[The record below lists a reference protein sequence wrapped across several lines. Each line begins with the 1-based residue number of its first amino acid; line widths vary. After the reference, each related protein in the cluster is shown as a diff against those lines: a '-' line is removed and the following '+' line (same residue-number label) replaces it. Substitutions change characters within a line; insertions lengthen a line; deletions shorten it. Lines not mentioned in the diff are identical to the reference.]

1 MTLSTEVALSGKY
14 RKTQLNNGLRIV
26 TESVSHVRSISLGVW
41 ISIGSR
47 DEKRENRGITHFL
60 EHMLFKGTENRNTF
74 EIAHSLESLGGGLDA
89 FTSRDMTCY
98 YARCLDEHADV
109 ALDVLFDML
118 MHSVLDPDEIEKEK
132 RVVLEE
138 IQSVEDT
145 PDDLIHDLFAQTVWG
160 QHPVGE
166 PILGYPETVLGF
178 SQQLL
183 QSYLQQYYRPEHI
196 VIAAAGHLDH
206 NHIVDIIERGGVF
219 SPFEPTPFKRLIP
232 EPVAKTC
239 RHYRRDIGQTHICL
253 GTSACAYTHPRRFD
267 QLVAN
272 TALGE
277 GMSSRL
283 FQEIRERRGLAYSVY
298 SYLDLLEDTG
308 LFGTYMACDSTRVE
322 QAVDIVMAQLAQLK
336 KNGLSSAELA
346 SAKAQLKG
354 ELILGQESMDKRMG
368 QLAQQEIYFG
378 AYCPAE
384 DSLSNFDRVSQDSVI
399 EVCQTMIDLDHMHR
413 VTVGP

>member
-1 MTLSTEVALSGKY
+1 V
-14 RKTQLNNGLRIV
+14 
-26 TESVSHVRSISLGVW
+26 
-41 ISIGSR
+41 GSR

-60 EHMLFKGTENRNTF
+60 EHMLFKGTQNRNAF

-98 YARCLDEHADV
+98 YARCLDEHANV
-109 ALDVLFDML
+109 ALDVLSDML
-118 MHSVLDPDEIEKEK
+118 LHSVLDPEEIEKEK

-160 QHPVGE
+160 QNPVGE
-166 PILGYPETVLGF
+166 PILGCPDTVQGF
-178 SQQLL
+178 SQQRL
-183 QSYLQQYYRPEHI
+183 QSYLQQNYRPERI

-206 NHIVDIIERGGVF
+206 DHIVETVEKGFVF
-219 SPFEPTPFKRLIP
+219 SCFEPMSFKRLLP
-232 EPVAKTC
+232 EPVAQTR

-253 GTSACAYTHPRRFD
+253 GTSACAYTNPRRFD
-267 QLVAN
+267 QFVAN
-272 TALGE
+272 SALGE

-298 SYLDLLEDTG
+298 SYLDMLEDTG

-322 QAVDIVMAQLAQLK
+322 QAVDIVMDQLFQLK
-336 KNGLSSAELA
+336 QNGLTSAELA

-368 QLAQQEIYFG
+368 HLAQQEIYFG
-378 AYCPAE
+378 ANCTAE
-384 DSLSNFDRVSQDSVI
+384 ESLANFDRVSQDSVI
-399 EVCQTMIDLDHMHR
+399 EVCQTMIDLDQMHR